1 MQALSITLLSTVPLE
16 AFLLDGFHRSMWNS
30 VQYSRES
37 DPFSLFTAPLV
48 CLFSLISS
56 ACVNSVLYSFFEFS
70 SLSLFFSLSLPS
82 PSSLLSLTNPFSAGI
97 SIVFHQ
103 IYVSSCPFL

>member
-37 DPFSLFTAPLV
+37 DPFSLFTALL
-48 CLFSLISS
+48 LF
-56 ACVNSVLYSFFEFS
+56 V
-70 SLSLFFSLSLPS
+70 FSLSHFL
-82 PSSLLSLTNPFSAGI
+82 
-97 SIVFHQ
+97 
-103 IYVSSCPFL
+103 PFLC